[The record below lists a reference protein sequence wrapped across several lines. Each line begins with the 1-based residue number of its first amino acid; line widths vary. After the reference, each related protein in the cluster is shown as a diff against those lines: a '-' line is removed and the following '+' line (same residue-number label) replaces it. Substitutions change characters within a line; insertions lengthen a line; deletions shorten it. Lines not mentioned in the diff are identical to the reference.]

1 MQNNNNFCILNKNP
15 SLPSMFSMPSMPYTS
30 SRLSIQSTRPIIE
43 RYDVSCD
50 KRALDKVPP
59 SQYIFCPGGGDPGY
73 NIGKTGDVDWNQ
85 CFDKDGNPAGQA
97 ECGNE

>member
-15 SLPSMFSMPSMPYTS
+15 SLPSMVSMPSMPYTS

-43 RYDVSCD
+43 RYVSCNQND
-50 KRALDKVPP
+50 LNNGN
-59 SQYIFCPGGGDPGY
+59 QYIYCPDGGEPGY
-73 NIGKTGDVDWNQ
+73 NIGKTWNQ
-85 CFDKDGNPAGQA
+85 CWDGDSSIGQV

>member
-15 SLPSMFSMPSMPYTS
+15 SLPSMVSMPSMPYTS

-43 RYDVSCD
+43 RYVTCSES
-50 KRALDKVPP
+50 ALRDGY
-59 SQYIFCPGGGDPGY
+59 QYISCPGGGEPGY
-73 NIGKTGDVDWNQ
+73 TSGKTGQGWNQ
-85 CFDKDGNPAGQA
+85 CWEGDSSIGQA